1 MCESW
6 SVNCK
11 LWAKLGFPMPPTTA
25 KHCSQVPGE
34 STNSRNLGIQLSK
47 DANPRAG
54 ELAAF
59 AALAQDPG

>member
-1 MCESW
+1 
-6 SVNCK
+6 
-11 LWAKLGFPMPPTTA
+11 MPPTTA